1 VDRES
6 HSITLNRGGAN
17 ATSSPLFSL
26 GSPRPSKTDA
36 ASNQLGAN
44 SAKEKILPSAMDL
57 NRFVGR
63 YEFFSSSEPS
73 FKEAVVEIVG
83 GQLTISI
90 TGNTQT
96 LMPIT
101 TGSGRLAHEI
111 NVVSFR
117 LVGQPDAHV
126 RFFMAG
132 ETLRGLYYEE
142 KRENE
147 DLVVAIAAP
156 KF

>member
-1 VDRES
+1 M
-6 HSITLNRGGAN
+6 
-17 ATSSPLFSL
+17 
-26 GSPRPSKTDA
+26 
-36 ASNQLGAN
+36 NQLPPTG
-44 SAKEKILPSAMDL
+44 AKEKFCSAATDL
-57 NRFVGR
+57 TRFVGR

-101 TGSGRLAHEI
+101 AESVPLVTEL
-111 NVVSFR
+111 NVFSFQI
-117 LVGQPDAHV
+117 LGQPDTHI
-126 RFFMAG
+126 RFFMSG
-132 ETLRGLYYEE
+132 ENLRGLYYEE

-147 DLVVAIAAP
+147 DLVLAIAAP
-156 KF
+156 KFSGPSS